1 MLHTLKEACG
11 SVVAV
16 LATSFLFCIYHFSMF
31 SITPL
36 TAEFLLVVFVGGLIL
51 ASFTLWV
58 KCVSPTLIVHQLGH
72 FFHFATLHDNPFAED
87 LDRFVASLIMLLI
100 LFGIYEGLL
109 RLIRRVDKGR
119 TSLRKEKEDRVNA

>member
-31 SITPL
+31 SITPP
-36 TAEFLLVVFVGGLIL
+36 TAEFLLVVFVGGLML
-51 ASFTLWV
+51 ATFTIWS
-58 KCVSPTLIVHQLGH
+58 KCVLPTLIIHQVVQ
-72 FFHFATLHDNPFAED
+72 FFYFATLQDNPFAED
-87 LDRFVASLIMLLI
+87 IDRFVASLIMLPI

-109 RLIRRVDKGR
+109 RLIGRVGKGR
-119 TSLRKEKEDRVNA
+119 TSLRKEKENRANA